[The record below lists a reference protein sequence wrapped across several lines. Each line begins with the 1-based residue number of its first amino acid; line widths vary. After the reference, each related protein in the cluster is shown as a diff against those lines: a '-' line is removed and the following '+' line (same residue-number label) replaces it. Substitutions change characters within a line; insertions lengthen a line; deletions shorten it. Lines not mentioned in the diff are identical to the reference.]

1 MYYEVHSRPERRQRV
16 GRLCDK
22 DLKCI
27 MPFIVG
33 HIASA
38 ARRPRV
44 GRMRRILASDR
55 SDNSDAS
62 AACRW
67 RSGSETLE
75 ILLQYDSV
83 TSIDDAAG
91 A

>member
-1 MYYEVHSRPERRQRV
+1 M
-16 GRLCDK
+16 L
-22 DLKCI
+22 
-27 MPFIVG
+27 FIVG
-33 HIASA
+33 RIALA

-44 GRMRRILASDR
+44 GRMRPILASDR
-55 SDNSDAS
+55 SDHSDAS

-67 RSGSETLE
+67 RNDSETLE

-83 TSIDDAAG
+83 TSFDDAAD

>member
-1 MYYEVHSRPERRQRV
+1 MYTFFHSRPERRPRV
-16 GRLCDK
+16 GRICDK

-33 HIASA
+33 RIASA

-44 GRMRRILASDR
+44 GRMRPILASDR
-55 SDNSDAS
+55 SDRSDAS
-62 AACRW
+62 AACGW
-67 RSGSETLE
+67 RNGSETLE
-75 ILLQYDSV
+75 IPLQYDSV
-83 TSIDDAAG
+83 TSFDDAAD